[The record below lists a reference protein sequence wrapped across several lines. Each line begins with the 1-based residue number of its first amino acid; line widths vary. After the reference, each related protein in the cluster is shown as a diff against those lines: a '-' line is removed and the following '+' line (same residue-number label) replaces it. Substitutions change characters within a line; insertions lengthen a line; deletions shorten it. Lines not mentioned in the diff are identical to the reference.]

1 MRMHFAQPFED
12 QGAIFQTS
20 TDSEVIANLLARQNA
35 DRFETGLLETLKTI
49 KGSFALVIMTEDKLI
64 AARDPHGM
72 RPLALGKLKNSYEI
86 ASESCAF
93 DIIGADFI
101 RDVRPGE
108 VIVISRLGLE
118 SMQIPTPLKT
128 SLCIFEFVYFA
139 RTDSNID
146 GISVYMA
153 RKEAGRRAGCGTAG

>member
-1 MRMHFAQPFED
+1 
-12 QGAIFQTS
+12 
-20 TDSEVIANLLARQNA
+20 
-35 DRFETGLLETLKTI
+35 LKTI
-49 KGSFALVIMTEDKLI
+49 KGSYALVVMTEDKLI

-72 RPLALGKLKNSYEI
+72 RPLALGKLKNSYVI

-108 VIVISRLGLE
+108 VIVISRQGLE

-128 SLCIFEFVYFA
+128 SLCIF
-139 RTDSNID
+139 
-146 GISVYMA
+146 
-153 RKEAGRRAGCGTAG
+153 